1 MISKNSIDLTNTPL
15 KPSAA
20 ASAQKRVLLVEDDR
34 SVRRYLEVTLRRA
47 GYEVITAADGLE
59 AMKLALG
66 SSVDVVLTDAVMPH
80 MSGQEFARFMRTTPK
95 LSQIPIVLLTGQE
108 NRQAMAP
115 AEELVDAFLTKPVK
129 IEELKSCLVEL
140 LSRA

>member
-1 MISKNSIDLTNTPL
+1 MRPPFL
-15 KPSAA
+15 KMPKEPKPKSPVKSERAT
-20 ASAQKRVLLVEDDR
+20 SRCSSGRVV
-34 SVRRYLEVTLRRA
+34 YPF
-47 GYEVITAADGLE
+47 TAIVGQE
-59 AMKLALG
+59 AMKLALR
-66 SSVDVVLTDAVMPH
+66 SPVDVVLTDAVMPH
-80 MSGQEFARFMRTTPK
+80 MSGQELARFMRTTPK

-108 NRQAMAP
+108 NGQAMAP